1 MSLVKRIEGVFFNP
15 KPTFDGLAAKPVWI
29 STLIVVLIAL
39 VAFTAVARPYM
50 QKDQLTLMK
59 DNVTLKEKMGETNYN
74 KMIDR
79 TEHPTTASKILQI
92 FVTTPLF
99 FVAALLLQSL
109 ILLILGR
116 FMSTQ
121 GTYVQVLSILVH
133 ASLIDKLL
141 GNAVRALLA
150 LSRQSLMQTSTSLAL
165 LFPRMEVTSTPYIM
179 LTQIDFF
186 QLWMFGILAFGL
198 AAVFKISVKKALV
211 LSYGVWV
218 LKALVNI
225 GIGLIGM
232 SFLR

>member
-1 MSLVKRIEGVFFNP
+1 
-15 KPTFDGLAAKPVWI
+15 
-29 STLIVVLIAL
+29 
-39 VAFTAVARPYM
+39 M
-50 QKDQLTLMK
+50 QKDQLSLMK
-59 DNVTLKEKMGETNYN
+59 DNATLKERMGADSFA
-74 KMIDR
+74 KMIER
-79 TEHPTTASKILQI
+79 TEHPSKAGQAIQI

-99 FVAALLLQSL
+99 YLAALLLQSL

-121 GTYVQVLSILVH
+121 GTYVQVLSVLVH
-133 ASLIDKLL
+133 ASLVDKLL
-141 GNAVRALLA
+141 GNAVRLLLA

-165 LFPRMEVTSTPYIM
+165 LFPRMEVTSTAYIV

-198 AAVFKISVKKALV
+198 AAVFKIPVKKALF